1 MSLSTV
7 SFSIYILVV
16 SSSTILLSK
25 KVYQRINFT
34 RSCSSFSLV
43 TLATLSIVYRK
54 KVHILSADMIS
65 LRIAHGTDQDTE
77 ATLSRL
83 SQTDGPKKKR
93 FVPLTSTVWM
103 WRAWEHLH
111 TQATTR
117 SVRKALLSP
126 EHKSRVT
133 TDRPART
140 SVALQPSA
148 NEQALPGGAHTL
160 PNNPFRSE
168 IVIHLVQTRK
178 IIFVDQF
185 SPGKDGWWIY
195 RLMPPGWWNVEIR
208 SLCSLLEIR

>member
-1 MSLSTV
+1 
-7 SFSIYILVV
+7 
-16 SSSTILLSK
+16 
-25 KVYQRINFT
+25 
-34 RSCSSFSLV
+34 
-43 TLATLSIVYRK
+43 
-54 KVHILSADMIS
+54 
-65 LRIAHGTDQDTE
+65 
-77 ATLSRL
+77 
-83 SQTDGPKKKR
+83 
-93 FVPLTSTVWM
+93 M

-168 IVIHLVQTRK
+168 IVIRWIVIHLVQTRK
-178 IIFVDQF
+178 IVFVDQF

-195 RLMPPGWWNVEIR
+195 RLMPPGWWNVEIW
-208 SLCSLLEIR
+208 SLCSLLEIRWMRQRARSACARGWNLNNEFSVSEFEMVQIPPTWRDQKHIPVGSSAHVVWEWWEAIR